1 VNNTI
6 GTTDVTM
13 TDELDQEERLAGRD
27 RTNLGKDHRTMR
39 VIYTASATAT
49 GDGRNGHVRS
59 SDGVLDLD
67 LAIPKEMGGPGGAR
81 TNPEELFAA
90 GYAACFH
97 NALKSVARAKK
108 ITLTD
113 TAITVDV
120 GIGPADGGVG
130 YQLTVAIEAEI
141 PGVDEA
147 TARDMLDAAHGR
159 CPYSRATRDNIDVR
173 LTLA

>member
-1 VNNTI
+1 
-6 GTTDVTM
+6 M
-13 TDELDQEERLAGRD
+13 Q
-27 RTNLGKDHRTMR
+27 

-59 SDGVLDLD
+59 SDGVLDFD
-67 LAIPKEMGGPGGAR
+67 LAVPKEMGGPGGAL

-97 NALKSVARAKK
+97 NALKGVARRQK

-120 GIGPADGGVG
+120 GIGPRDQGGYG
-130 YQLTVAIEAEI
+130 LTVAIEAEI

-147 TARDMLDAAHGR
+147 TARDLIERAHQV
-159 CPYSRATRDNIDVR
+159 CPYSNATRGNVE
-173 LTLA
+173 LAPTIA

>member
-1 VNNTI
+1 
-6 GTTDVTM
+6 M
-13 TDELDQEERLAGRD
+13 Q
-27 RTNLGKDHRTMR
+27 

-59 SDGVLDLD
+59 SDGVLDFD
-67 LAIPKEMGGPGGAR
+67 LAVPKEMGGPGGAL

-97 NALKSVARAKK
+97 NALKGVARRQK

-120 GIGPADGGVG
+120 GIGPRDQGGYG
-130 YQLTVAIEAEI
+130 LTVAIEAEI

-147 TARDMLDAAHGR
+147 TPRGLRAPID
-159 CPYSRATRDNIDVR
+159 ATRGNVELA
-173 LTLA
+173 LTIA